1 MTCFVGLSS
10 LIFRIYVLR
19 SAHKPSVLCT
29 IWGSSGMTFI
39 GFYPLFRNIYLLSLS
54 DRAEGLEEGSFAQIP
69 FLLVL
74 TFGDSLV
81 LLSEQYIF

>member
-1 MTCFVGLSS
+1 
-10 LIFRIYVLR
+10 
-19 SAHKPSVLCT
+19 
-29 IWGSSGMTFI
+29 MTFI
-39 GFYPLFRNIYLLSLS
+39 GFYPLFRNIYLLLSLS